1 MKKTLKKEIKIAF
14 GLFIGTVISTMS
26 FASTTTNNID
36 DDALNARFQQ
46 QHQAMIPIVA
56 VADMFFACNRQ
67 RHSENYDYQLDE
79 LITKMDKG
87 ELAQK
92 LDACLAGESLKSDNA
107 LNFGLIGCFHSQ
119 MAQLDQ
125 KNYDEKMG
133 QLELLLVQ
141 LPREERQKT
150 FTKCVTEQAI
160 YYLR

>member
-1 MKKTLKKEIKIAF
+1 ML
-14 GLFIGTVISTMS
+14 VYMISTVS
-26 FASTTTNNID
+26 LASTQIASND
-36 DDALNARFQQ
+36 EQALKNRFAQ

-67 RHSENYDYQLDE
+67 RHSENYDYQIDE
-79 LITKMDKG
+79 LVTKMDKG

-92 LDACLAGESLKSDNA
+92 LDNCLAGKSLKSDVA

-119 MAQLDQ
+119 MTKLDQ
-125 KNYDEKMG
+125 KSYDEKMG

>member
-1 MKKTLKKEIKIAF
+1 MKK
-14 GLFIGTVISTMS
+14 LFSLVLVYMISTVS
-26 FASTTTNNID
+26 LASTQIASND
-36 DDALNARFQQ
+36 EQALKNRFAQ

-67 RHSENYDYQLDE
+67 RHSENYDYQIDE
-79 LITKMDKG
+79 LVTKMDKG

-92 LDACLAGESLKSDNA
+92 LDNCLAGESLKSDVA

-119 MAQLDQ
+119 MTKLDQ
-125 KNYDEKMG
+125 KSYDEKMG

>member
-1 MKKTLKKEIKIAF
+1 M
-14 GLFIGTVISTMS
+14 ISMVS
-26 FASTTTNNID
+26 LASTQLESSD
-36 DDALNARFQQ
+36 EQALKNRFAQ
-46 QHQAMIPIVA
+46 QHQAIIPIVA

-119 MAQLDQ
+119 MTKLDQ

>member
-1 MKKTLKKEIKIAF
+1 L
-14 GLFIGTVISTMS
+14 
-26 FASTTTNNID
+26 ASTQIASND
-36 DDALNARFQQ
+36 EQALKNRFAQ

-67 RHSENYDYQLDE
+67 RHSENYDYQIDE
-79 LITKMDKG
+79 LVTKMDKG

-92 LDACLAGESLKSDNA
+92 LDNCLAGESLKSDVA

-119 MAQLDQ
+119 MTKLDQ
-125 KNYDEKMG
+125 KSYDEKMG

>member
-1 MKKTLKKEIKIAF
+1 MIKILS
-14 GLFIGTVISTMS
+14 LFLSLGISIAS
-26 FASTTTNNID
+26 LASTQTNNNSD
-36 DDALNARFQQ
+36 EALKNRFAA

-67 RHSENYDYQLDE
+67 RHSENYDYQLNE

-92 LDACLAGESLKSDNA
+92 LDKCLAGAPLKSDIA

-119 MAQLDQ
+119 MATLDQ
-125 KNYDEKMG
+125 KTYDEKMG

-150 FTKCVTEQAI
+150 FTKCVTDQAI
-160 YYLR
+160 YFLR

>member
-1 MKKTLKKEIKIAF
+1 MKK
-14 GLFIGTVISTMS
+14 LFSLVLVYMISTGS
-26 FASTTTNNID
+26 LASTQIESNND
-36 DDALNARFQQ
+36 QALKNRFAQ

-67 RHSENYDYQLDE
+67 RHSENYDYQIDE
-79 LITKMDKG
+79 LVTKMDKG

-92 LDACLAGESLKSDNA
+92 LDNCLAGESLKSDVA

-119 MAQLDQ
+119 MTKLDQ
-125 KNYDEKMG
+125 KSYDEKMG

>member
-1 MKKTLKKEIKIAF
+1 ML
-14 GLFIGTVISTMS
+14 VYMISTVS
-26 FASTTTNNID
+26 LASTQIASND
-36 DDALNARFQQ
+36 EQALKNRFAQ

-67 RHSENYDYQLDE
+67 RHSENYDYQIDE
-79 LITKMDKG
+79 LVTKMDKG

-92 LDACLAGESLKSDNA
+92 LDNCLAGESLKSDVA

-119 MAQLDQ
+119 MTKLDQ
-125 KNYDEKMG
+125 KSYDEKMG

>member
-1 MKKTLKKEIKIAF
+1 ML
-14 GLFIGTVISTMS
+14 VYMISTVS
-26 FASTTTNNID
+26 LASTQIESNND
-36 DDALNARFQQ
+36 QALKNRFAQ

-79 LITKMDKG
+79 LVTKMDKG

-92 LDACLAGESLKSDNA
+92 LDNCLAGESLKSDVA
-107 LNFGLIGCFHSQ
+107 LNFGLIGCFHAQ
-119 MAQLDQ
+119 MTKLDQ
-125 KNYDEKMG
+125 KSYDEKMG